1 MVATTIYGLTPVLV
15 PFNKP
20 LQIVADTIKDASAHC
35 MIASA
40 GSLPLERLLEIYPG
54 LKHVIWVAER
64 SSRHMEWNEV
74 PEGVGGRAEIA
85 VWHEVVEEKRSS
97 GMAELPSQNPDAV
110 VPSIITASISA
121 HNPEKHELIE
131 FTQAVRGSVTDQEQA
146 NHSI

>member
-1 MVATTIYGLTPVLV
+1 
-15 PFNKP
+15 
-20 LQIVADTIKDASAHC
+20 

-40 GSLPLERLLEIYPG
+40 GSLPLERLLQLYPG

-74 PEGVGGRAEIA
+74 PEGVSGRAEIA

-97 GMAELPSQNPDAV
+97 ALGELPPRNSDAV
-110 VPSIITASISA
+110 TPSVITTSISA

-131 FTQAVRGSVTDQEQA
+131 FTQAVRRSFAGHEQA
-146 NHSI
+146 DHST

>member
-1 MVATTIYGLTPVLV
+1 M

-20 LQIVADTIKDASAHC
+20 LQVVANTIKEASAHC

-40 GSLPLERLLEIYPG
+40 GSLPLERLLQLYPG

-85 VWHEVVEEKRSS
+85 VWHEIVEEKRSS
-97 GMAELPSQNPDAV
+97 AMAELPPRNPDAV
-110 VPSIITASISA
+110 TPSIITTSIGA
-121 HNPEKHELIE
+121 HDPEKHELIE
-131 FTQAVRGSVTDQEQA
+131 FTQEVRGSFADEEQA
-146 NHSI
+146 NYST

>member
-1 MVATTIYGLTPVLV
+1 MTATTIYGLTPVLV

-20 LQIVADTIKDASAHC
+20 LQIVADTIKDARVHC

-40 GSLPLERLLEIYPG
+40 GSLPLERLLELYPG

-97 GMAELPSQNPDAV
+97 ALAELPPRSPDTII
-110 VPSIITASISA
+110 PSIITTSMST
-121 HNPEKHELIE
+121 HDPEKHELIE
-131 FTQAVRGSVTDQEQA
+131 FTQAVRARFATHEQA
-146 NHSI
+146 NHST

>member
-1 MVATTIYGLTPVLV
+1 
-15 PFNKP
+15 
-20 LQIVADTIKDASAHC
+20 

-40 GSLPLERLLEIYPG
+40 GSLPLERLLQLYPG

-97 GMAELPSQNPDAV
+97 ALAELPPRNSDAV
-110 VPSIITASISA
+110 TPSVITTSISA

-131 FTQAVRGSVTDQEQA
+131 FTQAVRGSFAGHEQA
-146 NHSI
+146 DHST